1 MIKINDSWVDID
13 SIFAIQKVNHKVNNL
28 DDEYEIE
35 VINLTQAFFRIRF
48 FSNEKLRDQKF
59 DELGR
64 MLEHRKKT
72 KQDYIQGFKDG
83 TEYALKLSK
92 DK

>member
-13 SIFAIQKVNHKVNNL
+13 NIFAIQKVNMNG
-28 DDEYEIE
+28 DEYDIE
-35 VINLTQAFFRIRF
+35 VANSRQTYFTIRF

-64 MLEHRKKT
+64 MLEQRKKT

-83 TEYALKLSK
+83 TEYALKLIK

>member
-13 SIFAIQKVNHKVNNL
+13 SIFAIQRVNMSS
-28 DDEYEIE
+28 DEYAIE
-35 VINLTQAFFRIRF
+35 VINLGQTYFPIRF

-64 MLEHRKKT
+64 MLEQRKKT
-72 KQDYIQGFKDG
+72 KKDYIQGFKDG
-83 TEYALKLSK
+83 TEYALKLIK
-92 DK
+92 DKE